1 MKGILRGIISLV
13 LFTLLAAQGATAQN
27 TAAQESR
34 KAQLEKEIVQ
44 IQNQLNSISSR
55 SKNALS
61 QLTLVRK
68 QLSNRRALLEESEKE
83 LSRIRDSVRFAQR
96 RADALK
102 QRLDTVTVYYNRLIR
117 GAYRNRDARVWYMH
131 ILTSENFGQASRRY
145 SYLRKLS
152 DELNSQGKQI
162 KSLQEE
168 LSQRLAELDKM
179 KKKAENLRNQR
190 QRDLDILRQEEKRSN
205 DLVAQLNRNKTTYQR
220 QLKTKQ
226 KQVEDLNREIEK
238 IIAQHMA
245 KSSGKGSAKKA
256 NKPIDYK
263 LAAEFESN
271 KAKLPWPA
279 DGPVV
284 AKFGRQYHPVYTS
297 LVMPFNNGI
306 NISLSKNDPVLAVF
320 DGEVKSIIVMPGYNK
335 CVLVQHGSYFTFYC
349 KLGQVSVKA
358 GDKIKTGQQIGLV
371 DTIDGETQLHFQVWK
386 EKNPQNP
393 ELWLRP
399 R

>member
-1 MKGILRGIISLV
+1 MKGILRGIISFV

-83 LSRIRDSVRFAQR
+83 LSRIRDSVGFAQR

-256 NKPIDYK
+256 NKAIDYK

-371 DTIDGETQLHFQVWK
+371 DTLDGETQLHFQVWK

>member
-256 NKPIDYK
+256 NKAIDYK

>member
-1 MKGILRGIISLV
+1 MKGIWRCIISLV

-256 NKPIDYK
+256 NKAIDYK

-349 KLGQVSVKA
+349 KLGQVSVKT
-358 GDKIKTGQQIGLV
+358 GDKVKTGQQLGLV

-386 EKNPQNP
+386 EKDPQNP

>member
-1 MKGILRGIISLV
+1 MKGILRGIISFV

-256 NKPIDYK
+256 NKAIDYK

-371 DTIDGETQLHFQVWK
+371 DTLDGETQLHFQVWK

>member
-1 MKGILRGIISLV
+1 MKGIWRGIISFV

-256 NKPIDYK
+256 NKAIDYK

-349 KLGQVSVKA
+349 KLGQVSVKT

-386 EKNPQNP
+386 EKDPQNP

>member
-1 MKGILRGIISLV
+1 MKGILRGIISFV

-190 QRDLDILRQEEKRSN
+190 QRDLDILRQEEKRTN

-256 NKPIDYK
+256 NKAIDYK

-371 DTIDGETQLHFQVWK
+371 DTLDGETQLHFQVWK

>member
-1 MKGILRGIISLV
+1 MKGIWRGIISFV

-256 NKPIDYK
+256 NKAIDYK

-349 KLGQVSVKA
+349 KLGQVSVKT
-358 GDKIKTGQQIGLV
+358 GDKVKTGQQLGLV

-386 EKNPQNP
+386 EKDPQNP

>member
-1 MKGILRGIISLV
+1 MKGILRSIISFV

-205 DLVAQLNRNKTTYQR
+205 DLVAKLNRNKTTYQR

-256 NKPIDYK
+256 NKAIDYK

-349 KLGQVSVKA
+349 KLGQVSVKT
-358 GDKIKTGQQIGLV
+358 GDKVKTGQQLGLV

-386 EKNPQNP
+386 EKDPQNP

>member
-1 MKGILRGIISLV
+1 MKGIWRCIISLV

-256 NKPIDYK
+256 NKAIDYK

-349 KLGQVSVKA
+349 KLGQVSVKT
-358 GDKIKTGQQIGLV
+358 GDKIKTGQQLGLV

>member
-1 MKGILRGIISLV
+1 MKGILRGIISFV

-152 DELNSQGKQI
+152 EELNSQGKQI

-256 NKPIDYK
+256 NKAIDYK

-349 KLGQVSVKA
+349 KLGQVSVKT
-358 GDKIKTGQQIGLV
+358 GDKVKTGQQLGLV

-386 EKNPQNP
+386 EKDPQNP

>member
-1 MKGILRGIISLV
+1 MKKLIPALAMLLVAACLMGTSTYAWFSANKQVSATGMKVKAASDGGLAIASWTDDGQGNIAAPEASAFASSATLKAGDWVRGTDPISPV
-13 LFTLLAAQGATAQN
+13 SYNKGVTGSGKWFAAEADKAEDGAATKGWA
-27 TAAQESR
+27 EVS
-34 KAQLEKEIVQ
+34 
-44 IQNQLNSISSR
+44 
-55 SKNALS
+55 NAIDGYAH
-61 QLTLVRK
+61 QTK
-68 QLSNRRALLEESEKE
+68 
-83 LSRIRDSVRFAQR
+83 
-96 RADALK
+96 
-102 QRLDTVTVYYNRLIR
+102 
-117 GAYRNRDARVWYMH
+117 W
-131 ILTSENFGQASRRY
+131 
-145 SYLRKLS
+145 
-152 DELNSQGKQI
+152 QI

-256 NKPIDYK
+256 NKAIDYK

-284 AKFGRQYHPVYTS
+284 AKFGRQYHTVYTS

-349 KLGQVSVKA
+349 KLGQVSVKT
-358 GDKIKTGQQIGLV
+358 GDKIKTGQQLGLV

-386 EKNPQNP
+386 EKDPQNP